1 MAPSLMKF
9 QRNLLVAVAAIVL
22 ALAPGDV
29 RGNNNPDIKVTVG
42 QSVTRTLAR
51 NVKTVSIADSDV
63 ADVVVA
69 GPREILVNGK
79 NIGLTTLVV
88 WDDVN
93 RSQAFDVI
101 VQGPFSDQKIELR
114 VKVAEI
120 NRSKMTEFGVDL
132 LGFGDINGDQ
142 ALGGAYGGKVDTPSI
157 PLSIFNEGS
166 AVEGLD
172 LAFRYMTGGREFQ
185 TMIRALM
192 SNGAIRVLAE
202 PKMVASSGKRA
213 SFLSGGEIPVP
224 IASAGTAGGTTVTIE
239 WKEFG
244 VKVDFLPTI
253 VDSSIINLQVSPEV
267 STLDFSNGIQISGF
281 DIPALRTRRA
291 DTNVELHDGEVLV
304 IGGLIQEEQ
313 QRFRSRIP
321 VLGHIPILG
330 WFFSD
335 YETQTVQNELLLVV
349 SPRITRALPPGSPM
363 PNLSMPFD
371 EKEYKEYKK
380 RLEQQQQGSN

>member
-239 WKEFG
+239 WKE
-244 VKVDFLPTI
+244 
-253 VDSSIINLQVSPEV
+253 V

-304 IGGLIQEEQ
+304 IGGLSQEEQ